1 VSELLGN
8 DELREFII
16 LMHES
21 NNAWATL
28 PQEERGRLLEQYGSW
43 VSDLRQSGAL
53 VTGRP
58 CGGEY
63 RLLYGSPSGE
73 VTDVTITPDGLSDVL
88 TGFFVIRARDMDSAV
103 EIAKSCP
110 ALLHGETI
118 VVREATHS

>member
-1 VSELLGN
+1 MSDLLGN

-63 RLLYGSPSGE
+63 RLLYGSPSGD

>member
-1 VSELLGN
+1 VSDLLGN

-63 RLLYGSPSGE
+63 RLLYGSPSGD

>member
-1 VSELLGN
+1 VSDLLGN

-28 PQEERGRLLEQYGSW
+28 PQEDRGRLLELYGSW
-43 VSDLRQSGAL
+43 VADLRQSGAL
-53 VTGRP
+53 GTGRP

-63 RLLYGSPSGE
+63 RLLYGSPSGK
-73 VTDVTITPDGLSDVL
+73 VTDVTISPDGLCDVI

-118 VVREATHS
+118 VVREAKHS

>member
-1 VSELLGN
+1 MDV
-8 DELREFII
+8 ELREFII
-16 LMHES
+16 IMHEYD
-21 NNAWATL
+21 NAWAKL
-28 PQEERGRLLEQYGSW
+28 PLQEQSRLLSLYGAW
-43 VSDLRQSGAL
+43 VTGLRDRGAF

-63 RLLYGSPSGE
+63 RLLCGSPSG
-73 VTDVTITPDGLSDVL
+73 DIADATISPDGLCDVI

-118 VVREATHS
+118 VVREAKHS

>member
-1 VSELLGN
+1 VSDLIGN

-21 NNAWATL
+21 NNAWETL
-28 PQEERGRLLEQYGSW
+28 PQEERGRLLELYGTW
-43 VSDLRQSGAL
+43 VADLRQSGEL

-63 RLLYGSPSGE
+63 RLLCGSPSGE
-73 VTDVTITPDGLSDVL
+73 VTNVTVTPDGLSDVL

-118 VVREATHS
+118 VVREAKHS

>member
-1 VSELLGN
+1 MSDLLGN
-8 DELREFII
+8 GELREFVI

-21 NNAWATL
+21 NNAWESL
-28 PQEERGRLLEQYGSW
+28 PQDERGRLLDIYGSW
-43 VSDLRQSGAL
+43 VTDLRQSGVL

-58 CGGEY
+58 CGGDY

-73 VTDVTITPDGLSDVL
+73 ITDVTVSPDGLSDVI
-88 TGFFVIRARDMDSAV
+88 TGFFVVRASDMESAV

-118 VVREATHS
+118 VVREAAHL